1 MLCLQALSYC
11 SLLFSF
17 LSLLFVEIF
26 CLLSSGLPHPYSQ
39 LNSHRHCRICILSF
53 CLPYIA
59 DVTSWEQPTSF
70 PWWMRCDIWNSQ
82 YFSRMISAMELLTV
96 LSILGIANGNDKLP
110 FSARKI
116 VYLSADHVLDL
127 ISSFISI
134 PYCTLTRW
142 IWLAYLHSPGFGLH
156 SFGLNSFS
164 MGALQASVISTD
176 QSSSTSAS
184 ASGPVRSHL
193 S

>member
-1 MLCLQALSYC
+1 
-11 SLLFSF
+11 
-17 LSLLFVEIF
+17 
-26 CLLSSGLPHPYSQ
+26 
-39 LNSHRHCRICILSF
+39 
-53 CLPYIA
+53 
-59 DVTSWEQPTSF
+59 
-70 PWWMRCDIWNSQ
+70 
-82 YFSRMISAMELLTV
+82 MISAMELLTV

-116 VYLSADHVLDL
+116 DFLSAYHVVDL

-134 PYCTLTRW
+134 PYCTVTRW
-142 IWLAYLHSPGFGLH
+142 ICLVNLHSSGFGLH

-184 ASGPVRSHL
+184 ASGPVRY
-193 S
+193 

>member
-1 MLCLQALSYC
+1 
-11 SLLFSF
+11 
-17 LSLLFVEIF
+17 
-26 CLLSSGLPHPYSQ
+26 
-39 LNSHRHCRICILSF
+39 
-53 CLPYIA
+53 
-59 DVTSWEQPTSF
+59 
-70 PWWMRCDIWNSQ
+70 
-82 YFSRMISAMELLTV
+82 MISAMELLTV

-110 FSARKI
+110 FLARKI

-134 PYCTLTRW
+134 PYGTITRW
-142 IWLAYLHSPGFGLH
+142 ICLVYQPLPGFGLH

-184 ASGPVRSHL
+184 ASGPVRSQL
-193 S
+193 V